1 MHQVKHDF
9 MAQSRHLIITGAGRG
24 IGAATA
30 DLAARRGYRVCVNY
44 VSNDAAA
51 QAVVAGISKA
61 GGQAIAVKADVTDAG
76 DVHRLFDQA
85 TAAFGPVT
93 HLVNNAGVPGRIG
106 RVEALDPAV
115 LRRTFEVNVFAAIF
129 CVQEFLRRRAA
140 EQAKSTGEAA
150 GAAIVNVSSMASRTG
165 SPGELVH
172 YAAAKAALETFNYG
186 FASEV
191 AAAGIRV
198 NAVACGLIETEIH
211 AEAGDA
217 SRLQRYATRMP
228 MQRAGRTTEVANAI
242 LWLLSEEASYITGAV
257 LPVAGG
263 R

>member
-1 MHQVKHDF
+1 MTTPP
-9 MAQSRHLIITGAGRG
+9 AASPRNLLITGAGRG

-30 DLAARRGYRVCVNY
+30 VAAAARGYRVCINY
-44 VSNDAAA
+44 VANEAAA
-51 QAVVAGISKA
+51 QSVVQRITAA
-61 GGQAIAVKADVTDAG
+61 GGRAVAVQG
-76 DVHRLFDQA
+76 DVAQPGEVARLFDE
-85 TAAFGPVT
+85 AARALGPLT

-106 RVEALDPAV
+106 RVEDLDPAV
-115 LRRTFEVNVFAAIF
+115 LRRTFEVNVFAAF
-129 CVQEFLRRRAA
+129 QCAQAFVRRA
-140 EQAKSTGEAA
+140 STRHGGA
-150 GAAIVNVSSMASRTG
+150 GGAIVNVSSMASRTG

-186 FASEV
+186 LASEV
-191 AAAGIRV
+191 ATEGIRV
-198 NAVACGLIETEIH
+198 NAVSCGLIETEIH

-228 MQRAGRTTEVANAI
+228 MQRAGKPEEVAEAI
-242 LWLLSEEASYITGAV
+242 LWLLSDAASYVTGTV

>member
-1 MHQVKHDF
+1 MLQ
-9 MAQSRHLIITGAGRG
+9 RNLIITGASRG

-30 DLAARRGYRVCVNY
+30 LAAAKAGWRVCVNY
-44 VSNDAAA
+44 ASNEAAA
-51 QAVVAGISKA
+51 ARVVESIRAIGGTAISLRADVADEQAVDAMFE
-61 GGQAIAVKADVTDAG
+61 QASRD
-76 DVHRLFDQA
+76 L
-85 TAAFGPVT
+85 GPINY
-93 HLVNNAGVPGRIG
+93 LVNNAGIPGKIGRI
-106 RVEALDPAV
+106 ETLQADV

-129 CVQEFLRRRAA
+129 CARAFVRRA
-140 EQAKSTGEAA
+140 STRHGGA
-150 GAAIVNVSSMASRTG
+150 GGAIVNVSSMAARTG

-186 FASEV
+186 FAAEV
-191 AAAGIRV
+191 AAEGIRV
-198 NAVACGLIETEIH
+198 NAVSCGLIETEIH

-228 MQRAGRTTEVANAI
+228 MQRAGRPQEVAEAVV
-242 LWLLSEEASYITGAV
+242 WLLSDAASYVTGAV

>member
-1 MHQVKHDF
+1 M
-9 MAQSRHLIITGAGRG
+9 SEPTLIITGAGRG

-30 DLAARRGYRVCVNY
+30 RAAARAGYRVCVNY
-44 VSNDAAA
+44 ASNAAA
-51 QAVVAGISKA
+51 AAEVVQTIRDGGGIAASV
-61 GGQAIAVKADVTDAG
+61 QADVADQG
-76 DVHRLFDQA
+76 EVERLFDEAQRLL
-85 TAAFGPVT
+85 GPIT

-106 RVEALDPAV
+106 RVEALDAEV

-129 CVQEFLRRRAA
+129 CAQAFVRRA
-140 EQAKSTGEAA
+140 STRHG
-150 GAAIVNVSSMASRTG
+150 GQGGAIVNVSSMASRTG

-186 FASEV
+186 LASEV
-191 AAAGIRV
+191 ATEGIRV
-198 NAVACGLIETEIH
+198 NAVSCGLIETGIH

-228 MQRAGRTTEVANAI
+228 MQRPGKPEEVAEAVV
-242 LWLLSEEASYITGAV
+242 WLLSDAASYVTGAV

>member
-1 MHQVKHDF
+1 MTLQGN
-9 MAQSRHLIITGAGRG
+9 LIITGAGRG

-30 DLAARRGYRVCVNY
+30 RLAAARGARVCVNY

-51 QAVVAGISKA
+51 QAVVDAIRA
-61 GGQAIAVKADVTDAG
+61 DGGTAVAVRADVSRADEVA
-76 DVHRLFDQA
+76 RLFDEA
-85 TAAFGPVT
+85 TAQLGAISL
-93 HLVNNAGVPGRIG
+93 LVNNAGVPGRIG
-106 RVEALDPAV
+106 RVEQLDEAV
-115 LRRTFEVNVFAAIF
+115 LRRTFEVNVFASVLCAR
-129 CVQEFLRRRAA
+129 EFVRRA
-140 EQAKSTGEAA
+140 STRHGGA
-150 GAAIVNVSSMASRTG
+150 GGAVVNVSSMASRTG

-191 AAAGIRV
+191 ATEGIRV
-198 NAVACGLIETEIH
+198 NAVSCGLIETDIH

-217 SRLQRYATRMP
+217 ARLQRYASRMP
-228 MQRAGRTTEVANAI
+228 MQRAGQPVEVAQAI
-242 LWLLSEEASYITGAV
+242 VWLLSGEASYITGAV

>member
-1 MHQVKHDF
+1 MSKHV
-9 MAQSRHLIITGAGRG
+9 LITGAGRG

-30 DLAARRGYRVCVNY
+30 KLAAMRGYAVSVNY

-51 QAVVAGISKA
+51 AGVVDWIASQGGRAKAVRGDASNE
-61 GGQAIAVKADVTDAG
+61 ADVKR
-76 DVHRLFDQA
+76 VFNESE
-85 TAAFGPVT
+85 AAFGPLT
-93 HLVNNAGVPGRIG
+93 ALVNNAGVPGKIG

-115 LRRTFEVNVFAAIF
+115 LRRTFEVNVFAAF
-129 CVQEFLRRRAA
+129 LCAAEFARRA
-140 EQAKSTGEAA
+140 STKHGGA
-150 GAAIVNVSSMASRTG
+150 GGMVVNVSSMAAKTG
-165 SPGELVH
+165 SPNELVH

-191 AAAGIRV
+191 AGEGIRV
-198 NAVACGLIETEIH
+198 NCVSCGLIETDIH

-228 MQRAGRTTEVANAI
+228 MARAGKPEEVANAI
-242 LWLLSEEASYITGAV
+242 LWLLSEEASYITGAT